1 VTYDPDGIVD
11 VPSTQ
16 SRSTPMSRS
25 THSPVR
31 LPRLRVV
38 ASFTPAIVPFPEI
51 QSAKMTNIPS
61 GHWLYLLP
69 PAQSYR
75 VYLARNLDEVL
86 RLIQVEQTRSP

>member
-1 VTYDPDGIVD
+1 
-11 VPSTQ
+11 
-16 SRSTPMSRS
+16 MSRLL
-25 THSPVR
+25 SPGLLRCPGRLVR
-31 LPRLRVV
+31 LSVYRDFRVV

-61 GHWLYLLP
+61 GHWLYLQP